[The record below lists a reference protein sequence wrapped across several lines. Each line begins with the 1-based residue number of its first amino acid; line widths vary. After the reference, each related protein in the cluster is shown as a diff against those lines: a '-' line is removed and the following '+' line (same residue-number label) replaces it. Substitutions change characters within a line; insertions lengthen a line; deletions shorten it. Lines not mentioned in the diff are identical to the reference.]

1 MERAKESFAY
11 NYRHNIFRY
20 FKTLSNF
27 PLPQVKQNAGISD
40 KLGIYQLLLELLNDL
55 RLRKLENEEILE
67 KSQKLMGI

>member
-1 MERAKESFAY
+1 M
-11 NYRHNIFRY
+11 
-20 FKTLSNF
+20 
-27 PLPQVKQNAGISD
+27 KQNAGISD